1 MKNRYLLP
9 LLLFIAGCSSE
20 LPKNELRPSSYPLVT
35 IDPYTNAWSPAD
47 HLYDSAT
54 EHWTGK
60 PFPLLGVVT
69 VDGVD
74 YRFMGVDSLYNQAA
88 TQLSAEVQ
96 AMNTYYSFAAGPV
109 ELSARFTAPLFM
121 EDLDLLSRPVN
132 YMSFSISSTDGAAH
146 EVSLLVGES
155 PLWCVDSP
163 EEPVWRNSYEKNG
176 LSYQLVGTEQQNV
189 LGKKGDDVRINWGYA
204 YLTAPT
210 SWNKADFRDYLAFR
224 RDFGKVSE
232 AADMVMVGYDDIY
245 SIDYFGTWLRPW
257 WNRDSFSSIE
267 KQFEAASTDYQ
278 ALLSRSEEFD
288 KTLRKE
294 AIKRGGV
301 HYADLCA
308 VAYRQAVTAHKLVQ
322 SPSGE
327 VLWFSKENNSNG
339 SIGTVD
345 VTYPSAPLFLK
356 YNPELA
362 KGLLNHIFEYSESG
376 RWTKPFPAHDVGT
389 YPIANGQTYPYDMPV
404 EEAGNMLILTGAVA
418 ILGGD
423 RDYAAKHWET
433 LSTWA
438 EYLSQF
444 GYNPD
449 NQLCTDDFAGRLA
462 HNVNLSAK
470 AILALAAYGKTA
482 LLLGHK
488 DIAKKYL
495 AMAKDM
501 AGKWQEEAFEEDH
514 YLLTFDSPG
523 TWSQKYNLAWD
534 KVLNLN
540 IFPDSVRKTELSY
553 YLKVQ
558 NEYGLPLDS
567 RKEYTKID
575 WILWSASMAK
585 DPETFEALVEPV
597 WRFENE
603 TPDRVPM
610 GDWVWTDKP
619 KWQAMKARSVVGGL
633 FMPLL

>member
-1 MKNRYLLP
+1 MKNKYLLP
-9 LLLFIAGCSSE
+9 LLLLIAGCSAE
-20 LPKNELRPSSYPLVT
+20 LPKNELRPSSYPLIT
-35 IDPYTNAWSPAD
+35 IDPYTNAWSAAD
-47 HLYDSAT
+47 RLYDSAP

-69 VDGVD
+69 VDGAD
-74 YRFMGVDSLYNQAA
+74 YRFMGVDSLYSRTAS
-88 TQLSAEVQ
+88 QLSAEVQ
-96 AMNTYYSFAAGPV
+96 AMNTYYSFEAGPV
-109 ELSARFTAPLFM
+109 ELSVRFTAPLFM
-121 EDLDLLSRPVN
+121 DNLDLLSRPVN
-132 YMSFSISSTDGAAH
+132 YMRFSVSSRDGAPH

-155 PLWCVDSP
+155 PLWCVDTP
-163 EEPVWRNSYEKNG
+163 DEPVWHNSYEKNG
-176 LSYQLVGTEQQNV
+176 LSYQLVGTQEQNI

-210 SWNKADFRDYLAFR
+210 SWNKAELRDYMAFS
-224 RDFGKVSE
+224 RDFGKISE

-267 KQFEAASTDYQ
+267 KQFEAAAADYQ
-278 ALLSRSEEFD
+278 DLLFRSEEFD
-288 KTLRKE
+288 KSLRRE

-308 VAYRQAVTAHKLVQ
+308 AAYRQAVTAHKLVQ

-356 YNPELA
+356 YNQELA

-418 ILGGD
+418 ILCGD
-423 RDYAAKHWET
+423 TDYAAKHWET
-433 LSTWA
+433 LSIWA
-438 EYLSQF
+438 EYLSKF

-488 DIAKKYL
+488 DIAKNYL
-495 AMAKDM
+495 VMAESM
-501 AGKWQEEAFEEDH
+501 AEKWQEEAFETDH

-540 IFPDSVRKTELSY
+540 IFPDSVRETELSY

-585 DPETFEALVEPV
+585 DRETFEALADPV
-597 WRFENE
+597 WKFENE

>member
-1 MKNRYLLP
+1 M
-9 LLLFIAGCSSE
+9 
-20 LPKNELRPSSYPLVT
+20 
-35 IDPYTNAWSPAD
+35 
-47 HLYDSAT
+47 
-54 EHWTGK
+54 
-60 PFPLLGVVT
+60 
-69 VDGVD
+69 
-74 YRFMGVDSLYNQAA
+74 
-88 TQLSAEVQ
+88 
-96 AMNTYYSFAAGPV
+96 
-109 ELSARFTAPLFM
+109 
-121 EDLDLLSRPVN
+121 
-132 YMSFSISSTDGAAH
+132 
-146 EVSLLVGES
+146 
-155 PLWCVDSP
+155 
-163 EEPVWRNSYEKNG
+163 
-176 LSYQLVGTEQQNV
+176 
-189 LGKKGDDVRINWGYA
+189 
-204 YLTAPT
+204 
-210 SWNKADFRDYLAFR
+210 
-224 RDFGKVSE
+224 
-232 AADMVMVGYDDIY
+232 
-245 SIDYFGTWLRPW
+245 
-257 WNRDSFSSIE
+257 
-267 KQFEAASTDYQ
+267 
-278 ALLSRSEEFD
+278 
-288 KTLRKE
+288 
-294 AIKRGGV
+294 
-301 HYADLCA
+301 
-308 VAYRQAVTAHKLVQ
+308 TAHKLVQ

-327 VLWFSKENNSNG
+327 ILWFSKENNSNG

-482 LLLGHK
+482 LLLGYK

-501 AGKWQEEAFEEDH
+501 SEKWQEEAFEEDH